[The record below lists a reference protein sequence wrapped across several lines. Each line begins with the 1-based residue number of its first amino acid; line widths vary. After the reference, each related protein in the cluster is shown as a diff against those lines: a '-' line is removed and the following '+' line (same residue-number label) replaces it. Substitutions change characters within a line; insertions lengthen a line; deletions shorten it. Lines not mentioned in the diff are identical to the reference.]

1 MIPNCTI
8 WITKTQKSKLDNL
21 KIKSDEPY
29 YLVLDRLLD
38 DYLLTTGLE
47 YGYTRDIK
55 RENSSG
61 KK

>member
-8 WITKTQKSKLDNL
+8 WITKIQKSKLDNL
-21 KIKSDEPY
+21 KLYRDEPY

-38 DYLLTTGLE
+38 GTGGLLN
-47 YGYTRDIK
+47 GYFVGIEGKNNT
-55 RENSSG
+55 G

>member
-8 WITKTQKSKLDNL
+8 WITKIQKSKLDNL

-38 DYLLTTGLE
+38 DYLLTMGLE
-47 YGYTRDIK
+47 YGHIGNVK

>member
-21 KIKSDEPY
+21 KVKSDEPY
-29 YLVLDRLLD
+29 YQVLDRLLD
-38 DYLLTTGLE
+38 DHLSDMGLE

-55 RENSSG
+55 RENR
-61 KK
+61 